1 MNIKNIYTNA
11 KEEVIDSLLR
21 YLSQHN
27 ISYVRVEDE
36 VHFLDKIYRFYNSKD
51 NSLEDTLKKIYKT
64 LNELEVSKRLSIDD
78 NLIEC
83 TIAEGRVDTKY
94 PIPDYNKKKLIKM
107 QNRRN
112 SLKIKNSNT
121 RSSVIYKITLLLLK
135 PHYHICYPSSLR
147 FYYLFLLL

>member
-11 KEEVIDSLLR
+11 KEEVIDFLLK

-36 VHFLDKIYRFYNSKD
+36 VHFLDKIYRFYNNKD
-51 NSLEDTLKKIYKT
+51 NSLEDALEKIYKT

-78 NLIEC
+78 DLIEF

-94 PIPDYNKKKLIKM
+94 PIPDYNNKKKLIKM
-107 QNRRN
+107 QNRSN
-112 SLKIKNSNT
+112 NLKLKNS
-121 RSSVIYKITLLLLK
+121 RK
-135 PHYHICYPSSLR
+135 
-147 FYYLFLLL
+147 

>member
-11 KEEVIDSLLR
+11 KEEVIDFLLR
-21 YLSQHN
+21 NLSQHN

-36 VHFLDKIYRFYNSKD
+36 VHFLDKIYRFYDSKD
-51 NSLEDTLKKIYKT
+51 NSLEDALEKIYKT
-64 LNELEVSKRLSIDD
+64 LNELEVSKRIRIDD

-94 PIPDYNKKKLIKM
+94 PIPDYNNKKKLIKM

-112 SLKIKNSNT
+112 NLKLKNS
-121 RSSVIYKITLLLLK
+121 RK
-135 PHYHICYPSSLR
+135 
-147 FYYLFLLL
+147 

>member
-11 KEEVIDSLLR
+11 KEKVIDFLLR

-51 NSLEDTLKKIYKT
+51 NSLEDTLEKIYKT
-64 LNELEVSKRLSIDD
+64 LNELEVSKRLSLDD
-78 NLIEC
+78 TLIEF
-83 TIAEGRVDTKY
+83 TTREGRVNNKY
-94 PIPDYNKKKLIKM
+94 QMLDYNSNKKKLLKM

-112 SLKIKNSNT
+112 NLKLKNS
-121 RSSVIYKITLLLLK
+121 RK
-135 PHYHICYPSSLR
+135 
-147 FYYLFLLL
+147 

>member
-11 KEEVIDSLLR
+11 KEEVIDFLLR

-36 VHFLDKIYRFYNSKD
+36 VHFLDKIYNFYDSKD
-51 NSLEDTLKKIYKT
+51 NSLEDTLEKIYKP

-78 NLIEC
+78 DLIEF

-107 QNRRN
+107 QNRSN
-112 SLKIKNSNT
+112 NLKLKNS
-121 RSSVIYKITLLLLK
+121 RK
-135 PHYHICYPSSLR
+135 
-147 FYYLFLLL
+147 